1 MDTSYKDFYQK
12 LWLARVAFD
21 ASWDGAKHRLHSED
35 PVYMIMTPEDHQ
47 HPAWLQYTL
56 LQGRST
62 AFFAFIQAQLG
73 IGETNMQ
80 DKLQEY
86 WNVWATPRFRAYIT
100 TSLDNKKLVRWP
112 LTVEIEG
119 GK

>member
-12 LWLARVAFD
+12 LWLARAVYD
-21 ASWDGAKHRLHSED
+21 ASWDGTKHRLHSED
-35 PVYMIMTPEDHQ
+35 PVYMILTPEDHQ

-73 IGETNMQ
+73 IDEMNEP
-80 DKLQEY
+80 DKLQEF
-86 WNVWATPRFRAYIT
+86 WKTWATPRFRAYVT

-112 LTVEIEG
+112 LTVGIE
-119 GK
+119 